1 MKRYIVKVYDRELAL
16 RCFHGLWK
24 SERDMLNEL
33 IAKGYKPID
42 WREV

>member
-1 MKRYIVKVYDRELAL
+1 MKYYIVKVYDRELAP

-33 IAKGYKPID
+33 MANGYRPFE
-42 WREV
+42 WWEV